1 MDGIEEEEEE
11 EGNWESRDDAY
22 VGLAYVGSDRYRCIV
37 INDVGEDGEGE
48 TERERIEAYARAR
61 RFIGYEDL

>member
-22 VGLAYVGSDRYRCIV
+22 VGLAYV
-37 INDVGEDGEGE
+37 EGQID
-48 TERERIEAYARAR
+48 T
-61 RFIGYEDL
+61 GVSW